1 MEVFPILTLGERI
14 RKLRKGR
21 GLTLEALA
29 GTKLT
34 KGMLSLIENNKA
46 VPSIESLNYIASQLG
61 VDVSDLLQD
70 ENVQELRDILEQVEK
85 LYFTDTKTLNNN
97 KKYQQ
102 IKQMIEPFIN
112 HLTKGYESARLT
124 ELYGYSLYHVSED
137 KEDKNWK
144 KYILSSAQMYEEM
157 NLVDRRA
164 SVGTFQVKVQFR
176 NHKYETA
183 LKMLLA
189 ERDYLEKNFPYMS
202 PTTRLELDYL
212 EAVLHF
218 AVGNSLAAIRVIE
231 DAIAFSKV
239 HKVFYHIDDL
249 YRITIGY
256 GLVNHDEEK
265 INNYLKKLL
274 GYANFVEDPF
284 YYAFNDYTEAEVR
297 LFKHQ
302 DYEGVIR
309 LVDKYVTGLDDT
321 EVLKPYFSL
330 TKGKALYGL
339 GRYQEAVQWLERVEI
354 PPFLPHPFDLTIFY
368 VGDSYLALCYLE
380 LGQIETALKFATR
393 AKEKTTPLPDTL
405 FKSFII
411 DTYKKIV
418 QHIV

>member
-1 MEVFPILTLGERI
+1 MEVFPISTLGERI
-14 RKLRKGR
+14 RKLRKER

-70 ENVQELRDILEQVEK
+70 ENVQELRDLLEEVEK
-85 LYFTDTKTLNNN
+85 LYFTDTTIRNNKN

-102 IKQMIEPFIN
+102 MIKMIEPFIN
-112 HLTKGYESARLT
+112 HLMKGYESARLT

-137 KEDKNWK
+137 KNWK
-144 KYILSSAQMYEEM
+144 KYILRSAQMYEEM

-164 SVGTFQVKVQFR
+164 SVGIFQVNVQFR

-183 LKMLLA
+183 LKMLLS

-202 PTTRLELDYL
+202 PMTRLELDYH
-212 EAVLHF
+212 EAVLYF
-218 AVGNSLAAIRVIE
+218 AVGDSAAAIRVIE

-249 YRITIGY
+249 YRLTIGY
-256 GLVNHDEEK
+256 GLLNHDEEK
-265 INNYLKKLL
+265 IDNYLKKLL

-284 YYAFNDYTEAEVR
+284 YYAFTDYTEAEVR

-302 DYEGVIR
+302 DYEGAIR
-309 LVDKYVTGLDDT
+309 LVEKYVTGLDDA
-321 EVLKPYFSL
+321 EVLKPYFFI

-339 GRYQEAVQWLERVEI
+339 GRYQEAVQWLEKVEI
-354 PPFLPHPFDLTIFY
+354 PPYLPHPFDLTIFY

-380 LGQIETALKFATR
+380 LGQIETALKFATK
-393 AKEKTTPLPDTL
+393 AKEKTTSFPNTL
-405 FKSFII
+405 FKSFIL
-411 DTYKKIV
+411 DTYTKIV